1 MARRHAGLAALSLSL
16 GLSAVPALAWEQE
29 DVLARLKTSLAE
41 QTLEIE
47 WQGVSGSGND
57 LVLEG
62 VSAGIVNVGERV
74 SIGSVTL
81 SGIEDGEDD
90 TVVIGSIALPTWE
103 FTSPEGGVISVR
115 SLEIAGQVLPGPA
128 TTDELNKLGLY
139 DSFTVG
145 GLEVTNK
152 GAKILSASDLAV
164 NLERDDAGV
173 LHAEGGLDA
182 FQIDFTTFPDE
193 KAKAALAA
201 FGHTIMS
208 GGMSFESSWNPQT
221 GQFTSD
227 QIALTV
233 DDAATLSLALDLSG
247 YTLAFVKQ
255 AREFSARSNE
265 AKTDEEK
272 MAQGMMMIGMMQ
284 TLVLSSA
291 SIRIDDD
298 GLTEKALAFFG
309 QQQGVS
315 ATDAANQVKGMVPF
329 MMAQLNNAEL
339 TQMVSTAVNT
349 YIDNPQSLTLSAT
362 PAAPTPFAQL
372 MAAGM
377 GGDPTA
383 IIAAL
388 GLKLVANE

>member
-16 GLSAVPALAWEQE
+16 GLSAAPALAWEQD
-29 DVLARLKTSLAE
+29 DVLSRLKASLAE
-41 QTLEIE
+41 QSVSID
-47 WQGVSGSGND
+47 WQGVSGSGSD

-62 VSAGIVNVGERV
+62 VSAGMTNTGERV
-74 SIGSVTL
+74 PIGSVTL
-81 SGIEDGEDD
+81 SGIEDGDDD
-90 TVVIGSIALPTWE
+90 TVVIGMIALPAWE
-103 FTSPEGGVISVR
+103 FSSPEGGMIALR
-115 SLEIAGQVLPGPA
+115 ALEIAGMVLPGPA
-128 TTDELNKLGLY
+128 TADELNKLGIY
-139 DSFTVG
+139 DSVSVG
-145 GLEVTNK
+145 GIEVTNK
-152 GAKILSASDLAV
+152 GAKILSASDLTAD
-164 NLERDDAGV
+164 LDRDDAGV
-173 LHAEGGLDA
+173 LHVEGGLDA

-193 KAKAALAA
+193 QAKATLAA

-221 GQFTSD
+221 GQLTTD
-227 QIALTV
+227 QFALTV
-233 DDAATLSLALDLSG
+233 DDAATLSLAIDLSG
-247 YTLAFVKQ
+247 YTAALARQF
-255 AREFSARSNE
+255 REFNAKAGE

-272 MAQGMMMIGMMQ
+272 MAQGMMMIGMLQ
-284 TLVLSSA
+284 SLVLTSA

-309 QQQGVS
+309 QTQGVS

-329 MMAQLNNAEL
+329 MMAQLNNPEL

-362 PAAPTPFAQL
+362 PATPTPFAQL

-377 GGDPTA
+377 GGDPMA